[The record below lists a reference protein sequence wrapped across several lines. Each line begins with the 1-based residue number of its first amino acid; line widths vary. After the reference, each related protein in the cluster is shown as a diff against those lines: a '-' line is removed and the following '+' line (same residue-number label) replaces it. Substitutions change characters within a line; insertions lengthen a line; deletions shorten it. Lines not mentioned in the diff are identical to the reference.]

1 MGDHASDAFGYVANT
16 STDWTPGTNNTDS
29 AATFGGVYGADWG
42 SAVPFTPDRLTYS
55 INPPHSVRE
64 ASVQLK
70 STQYGVIALNGSTVV
85 SVHDSEAEASSAA
98 GRLAA
103 KDGNEYLV
111 IKPLKIVRQKP
122 VDIEEVTV

>member
-1 MGDHASDAFGYVANT
+1 MGASDGTTVTYTVDNRTWDTNTAIDSNPHVHRVWIPATGYYISASSNFF
-16 STDWTPGTNNTDS
+16 TN
-29 AATFGGVYGADWG
+29 WE
-42 SAVPFTPDRLTYS
+42 VP
-55 INPPHSVRE
+55 
-64 ASVQLK
+64 VQLK